1 MGDDPMK
8 GAPGDIPETGG
19 IIPKG
24 LTTSQN
30 LKSQKV
36 PQNKEPSPKLN
47 QVVKVP
53 PRAGPGGSSEA
64 PTSGSQNERCATTNF
79 RCSKTS
85 MAKKEEACIL
95 VSGPPN
101 NTLIT
106 PKSKQR
112 ISWNQSPCQMLYNG
126 SSKKSDLSKRDYS
139 PNGKLSYDW
148 GPYPIAIISQIQL
161 TIMIETI
168 SHSGTFGAT
177 PPLGGTY
184 GPTAIELHEHS
195 DDNTENISSG
205 HQLSLPSA
213 IIQSWVGLIIALI
226 QNFYLN

>member
-1 MGDDPMK
+1 RPGMGDDPMK

-139 PNGKLSYDW
+139 PNGK
-148 GPYPIAIISQIQL
+148 QI
-161 TIMIETI
+161 
-168 SHSGTFGAT
+168 HKFVKDCTFPFMMT
-177 PPLGGTY
+177 EKQTRTY